1 MKIVVTGYSGFLGK
15 KVASHLVKEG
25 HTVFG
30 VSRTDGKVEGVKFFP
45 IDLTQNST
53 VFFDDAAI
61 IHCAA
66 DTNEGWNP
74 RIEQANIAITKNAL
88 KLSTGTFINISSSS
102 IYDLSKPSINIKEN
116 ASEFA
121 YSYFNSYSSSKA
133 LVEKLVK
140 ESSKK
145 SAITLRPHGIYGEGD
160 TTLFPRL
167 QDRIRNNKMVLP
179 EAGKVLHSLTHVDNL
194 VSAIVLSLES
204 NLSGYHVFNITD
216 SHPITIAE
224 AVRRATGQD
233 IKIMNLSLKNGLK
246 LAFLSEKFI
255 SLTKEP
261 KISQYSILQLSME
274 RTYDISKALSSIGYT
289 PTGNMIKA
297 LN

>member
-15 KVASHLVKEG
+15 KVATYFVKKG

-30 VSRTDGKVEGVKFFP
+30 VSRTDGNVEGVIFIP
-45 IDLTQNST
+45 LDLRQESAIS
-53 VFFDDAAI
+53 FDDAAI

-74 RIEQANIAITKNAL
+74 KIVQANIAITKNAL

-102 IYDLSKPSINIKEN
+102 VYDLSKPSMHVEEI
-116 ASEFA
+116 ASKLKH
-121 YSYFNSYSSSKA
+121 SYFNSYSLSKS
-133 LVEKLVK
+133 LTEKIVE
-140 ESSKK
+140 ESNKQ

-160 TTLFPRL
+160 TTLLPRL
-167 QDRIRNNKMVLP
+167 QGRIKKGKIILP
-179 EAGKVLHSLTHVDNL
+179 ESGQVLHSLTHIDNL
-194 VSAIVLSLES
+194 VSAIMLSLES
-204 NLSGYHVFNITD
+204 NLAGYHVFNITD

-224 AVRRATGQD
+224 AVCRATGQD

-255 SLTKEP
+255 SVIKEP
-261 KISQYSILQLSME
+261 KISQYSILQLGME
-274 RTYDISKALSSIGYT
+274 RTYDISKALSLLGYT

-297 LN
+297 F